1 MYQHGQSAAVT
12 RDSRAVAYP
21 NGRICIISAFTLY
34 ALAGRELFIKR
45 QELRTFNTPT
55 NLNPFD
61 SFKTTDVL
69 VTSELAPV
77 EDVGRTRNPP
87 SGIDHS
93 QRSTGSGKNY
103 EQYSINIMSSPMTP
117 RPSAPHTSIVSIQ
130 NQKNRAAIE
139 ANRAIW
145 GYTKVALLF
154 FISLLVTWVS

>member
-1 MYQHGQSAAVT
+1 M
-12 RDSRAVAYP
+12 
-21 NGRICIISAFTLY
+21 
-34 ALAGRELFIKR
+34 AGRELFIKR
-45 QELRTFNTPT
+45 QELRTFNTPA

-77 EDVGRTRNPP
+77 EGLMGTRSPPGGTNP
-87 SGIDHS
+87 S
-93 QRSTGSGKNY
+93 QRSTISGKNY
-103 EQYSINIMSSPMTP
+103 EQYSINIISSPMTQ

-139 ANRAIW
+139 ANKAIW

-154 FISLLVTWVS
+154 FVSLLVTWVSYAYYSEPGR

>member
-1 MYQHGQSAAVT
+1 M
-12 RDSRAVAYP
+12 
-21 NGRICIISAFTLY
+21 
-34 ALAGRELFIKR
+34 AGHELFAKR
-45 QELRTFNTPT
+45 QELRTFNTPA

-77 EDVGRTRNPP
+77 EDTAGTRNPP
-87 SGIDHS
+87 GGMNHS
-93 QRSTGSGKNY
+93 QQSTISGKSY
-103 EQYSINIMSSPMTP
+103 EQYSINIISSPMIP

-145 GYTKVALLF
+145 GYTRVALLF
-154 FISLLVTWVS
+154 FVSLLVTWVCQFYYAETGSMADDRMIEAASFH

>member
-1 MYQHGQSAAVT
+1 M
-12 RDSRAVAYP
+12 AYP
-21 NGRICIISAFTLY
+21 GGRICIISAFTLY
-34 ALAGRELFIKR
+34 AMAGRELFIKR
-45 QELRTFNTPT
+45 QELRTFNTPA

-69 VTSELAPV
+69 VTSELAPI
-77 EDVGRTRNPP
+77 EGMAGTCIPP
-87 SGIDHS
+87 GEMNHS
-93 QRSTGSGKNY
+93 QRSTVSGKNY
-103 EQYSINIMSSPMTP
+103 AQYSINITSTPMTQ

-154 FISLLVTWVS
+154 FVSLLVTWVSHAYYSKPS